1 MPSNPSESDPYNY
14 VGDLE
19 SFVQDSDDSNNYN
32 NIWNWIISSGMVKK

>member
-1 MPSNPSESDPYNY
+1 MPSNPLESDPYNS

-32 NIWNWIISSGMVKK
+32 NV